1 MAVDPLAS
9 FRKKPAPAGS
19 GPVLASS
26 TPPKE
31 ASGYVAF
38 EGKDKVPRLRIRR
51 ANAQTQS
58 PGYAFLLNIAYD
70 GDFGTNFVLF
80 YTFMA
85 VLVEGRNLQTLI
97 SALELGNVDFMQEFD
112 PDLWEKPTD
121 DKAAFIESIK
131 VVVQGTTDAMAEMGH
146 GSPLE

>member
-1 MAVDPLAS
+1 MEHDPLAS
-9 FRKKPAPAGS
+9 FRKKPLVAGGASAPA
-19 GPVLASS
+19 AT

-31 ASGYVAF
+31 AEGYVAF

-70 GDFGTNFVLF
+70 GEFGTNFVLF
-80 YTFMA
+80 YTVLA

-97 SALELGNVDFMQEFD
+97 SALELGNVDYIQEFD
-112 PDLWEKPTD
+112 PDVWEKPTD

-131 VVVQGTTDAMAEMGH
+131 VVVQGTSDAMAEMEQGR
-146 GSPLE
+146 PQE